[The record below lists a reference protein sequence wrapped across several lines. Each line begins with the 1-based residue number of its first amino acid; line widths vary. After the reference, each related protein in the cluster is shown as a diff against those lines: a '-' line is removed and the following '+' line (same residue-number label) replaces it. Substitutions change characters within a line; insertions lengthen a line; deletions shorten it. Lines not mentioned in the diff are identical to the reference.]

1 MNELGA
7 GFLES
12 VYKNAYPNYYTY
24 HVHHAAC
31 DHVYPVQ
38 FLNHSPFGC
47 LKGTIHSQ
55 ADLVSP
61 IDEMFHLSGVV
72 GSVATSSDF
81 YRIIDILDFLKERF

>member
-38 FLNHSPFGC
+38 FLNSSPY
-47 LKGTIHSQ
+47 
-55 ADLVSP
+55 DLIFP
-61 IDEMFHLSGVV
+61 IDE
-72 GSVATSSDF
+72 
-81 YRIIDILDFLKERF
+81 I